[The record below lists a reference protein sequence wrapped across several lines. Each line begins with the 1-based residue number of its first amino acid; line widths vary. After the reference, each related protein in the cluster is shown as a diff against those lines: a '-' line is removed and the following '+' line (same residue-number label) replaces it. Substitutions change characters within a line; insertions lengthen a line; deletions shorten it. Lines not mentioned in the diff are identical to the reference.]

1 MSELLALYLMI
12 SLASGRNLDSKLLRI
27 CTPGNR
33 LVQEL
38 AFCAVWSGASRYEL
52 CPSKC
57 ARACNCH
64 LSQSP
69 PKIFDYVLPSRAN
82 STLLGR

>member
-38 AFCAVWSGASRYEL
+38 ASVLFGAVLQDMNCAL
-52 CPSKC
+52 
-57 ARACNCH
+57 
-64 LSQSP
+64 QSVP
-69 PKIFDYVLPSRAN
+69 VHAIVI
-82 STLLGR
+82 